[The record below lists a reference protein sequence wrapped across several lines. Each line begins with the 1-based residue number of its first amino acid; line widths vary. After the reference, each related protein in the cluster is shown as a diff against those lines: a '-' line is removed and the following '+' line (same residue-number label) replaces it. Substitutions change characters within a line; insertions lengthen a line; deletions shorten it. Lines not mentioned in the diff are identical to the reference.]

1 MAGSRFCHAWQAI
14 VDNLLYEGIRGEVAS
29 DATYQGYAAWIDNFG
44 PANKSTRS
52 QYGAITMRN
61 CVGLGIVMEEVY
73 GSTVGPF
80 EIADITS
87 VAGHTGVGGSGIV
100 VGGGCELVTIDRKR
114 KSRKPRQ

>member
-1 MAGSRFCHAWQAI
+1 
-14 VDNLLYEGIRGEVAS
+14 
-29 DATYQGYAAWIDNFG
+29 
-44 PANKSTRS
+44 
-52 QYGAITMRN
+52 MRN

-100 VGGGCELVTIDRKR
+100 VGGGCEHVTILGSVSECEEPAILINKDVTAITTKPQNITLLGMQDRKSTR
-114 KSRKPRQ
+114 LNSRQ